1 MRDDDNTLRLAC
13 EIALEENSGYPIE
26 VKILAKHWLSEH
38 PVPCEYCSG
47 DENKVILETKS
58 EHEDTVNYNIYIS
71 ANAPRLVAMGDN
83 WIDSFSTEIHYCPMC
98 GRKLEG
104 V

>member
-1 MRDDDNTLRLAC
+1 MRDL
-13 EIALEENSGYPIE
+13 ESALDRAFAEEMRPHRIE
-26 VKILAKHWLSEH
+26 RK
-38 PVPCEYCSG
+38 PCKYCSG
-47 DENKVILETKS
+47 EEHKVLLETKS
-58 EHEDTVNYNIYIS
+58 EHEDTINYNIYIS